1 MKKLII
7 FLCLIPVLSYGQSKK
22 KQILR
27 LNEIID
33 SLKYEFSLKILEVDS
48 LKKDSESF
56 SKDVKELLLINSNF
70 KFEIEKKDDSI
81 VSLNEEIVNQEI
93 YFRHKIEDLLN
104 KIDSLEESI
113 FYDEEGVSYAIV
125 RLKSVEYT
133 LLESHDEWA
142 SGRYKINFI
151 EYNCSPFCDYRRE
164 LTLYKYGDVGEGI
177 YNFWD
182 ENLEIWNNKTN
193 APHLFLISYKDSEFI
208 EIILY

>member
-1 MKKLII
+1 MKKVII

-33 SLKYEFSLKILEVDS
+33 SLKYEVSLKILEVDS

-56 SKDVKELLLINSNF
+56 SKDVKELLLVNSNF

-93 YFRHKIEDLLN
+93 YFRDKIEDLLN

-113 FYDEEGVSYAIV
+113 FYDEEGISYAIV

-133 LLESHDEWA
+133 FLESHVEWE

-151 EYNCSPFCDYRRE
+151 EYYCSPICDYGRE
-164 LTLYKYGDVGEGI
+164 LTLYTYVDVGEGVF
-177 YNFWD
+177 NFWD
-182 ENLEIWNNKTN
+182 ENLEIWNNKIN
-193 APHLFLISYKDSEFI
+193 APHLFMISYKDSEFI
-208 EIILY
+208 EIIY

>member
-1 MKKLII
+1 MKKVII
-7 FLCLIPVLSYGQSKK
+7 FLFLIPVLSYGQSKK

-33 SLKYEFSLKILEVDS
+33 SLKYEVSLKILEVDS

-93 YFRHKIEDLLN
+93 YFRDKIEDLLN

-133 LLESHDEWA
+133 LLESYDEWE

-151 EYNCSPFCDYRRE
+151 EYDCSPICDYRRE

-177 YNFWD
+177 FNFWD
-182 ENLEIWNNKTN
+182 ENLEIWNNKSN
-193 APHLFLISYKDSEFI
+193 APHLFLISYKDSEII